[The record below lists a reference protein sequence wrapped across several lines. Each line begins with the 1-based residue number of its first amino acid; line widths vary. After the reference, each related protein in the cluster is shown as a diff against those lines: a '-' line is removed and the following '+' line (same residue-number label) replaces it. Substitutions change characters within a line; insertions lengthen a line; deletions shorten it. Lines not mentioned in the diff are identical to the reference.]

1 MTATG
6 RVQEAGGVGR
16 KASLSNSRIP
26 NASGVA
32 DEGISTYRRVTVAI
46 IVQERLNTDGRVEA
60 ATGVQPERIKAQS
73 RIELA
78 SGKA

>member
-1 MTATG
+1 LELNLCAHFLDLRLTATG

-32 DEGISTYRRVTVAI
+32 DEGISTNRRKKQQATIA
-46 IVQERLNTDGRVEA
+46 QQQKDSQSTA
-60 ATGVQPERIKAQS
+60 A
-73 RIELA
+73 
-78 SGKA
+78 GKMSSA